1 MPLATVSVID
11 ELCAAMSVRSLQNQ
25 VIASNIANRDSE
37 GYQRLRLQF
46 SNAMD
51 RAGQLEVRPDRSG
64 NSVSLEQDLVA
75 LSANAGQYATCARVL
90 SRYFAILST
99 IAASGRS

>member
-1 MPLATVSVID
+1 MPLAAVSVID
-11 ELCAAMSVRSLQNQ
+11 ELSAAMSTKSLQNQ

-51 RAGQLEVRPDRSG
+51 RAGQLEVRPDPAG
-64 NSVSLEQDLVA
+64 NSVPLEQDLIA
-75 LSANAGQYATCARVL
+75 LSANAGQYAACARVL
-90 SRYFAILST
+90 NRYFSILST
-99 IAASGRS
+99 ITTSGRT